1 MCKCDSKIPVDSGT
15 HSPSA
20 VYTSM
25 NKVSDAG
32 KDVFRIVWM
41 YQSHPVRG
49 SIIYKSKELMTQWC

>member
-32 KDVFRIVWM
+32 KDVFRIV
-41 YQSHPVRG
+41 
-49 SIIYKSKELMTQWC
+49 